1 MGRSLAA
8 GALYLNS
15 KIQKRL
21 LDKRQMATLRLTSV
35 VGIGHAEDPNP
46 RFRKQM
52 EDVCVMIDKLG
63 NSHSTGFFAIYD
75 GHGGQEAARIAGD
88 NLHRYLLEDLLNQKL
103 EHLLEADPLANQS
116 INQPAGPQAGSK
128 LSPDGYSVG
137 GNPPGGSKDSQLN
150 SAISSGVRTGTF
162 SKDKIPPSGKARVPV
177 PPNEPSKLGTIIRK
191 AIQRTDDVLRQKNV
205 LYVGCTALIAL
216 VTKYTIEFASVG
228 DSRAVISINGTAYR
242 CTEDHKASDKQE
254 IDRIK
259 SLGGTVIFGRVNG
272 FISVSRALGDHCIKN
287 LVTCDPFLRSYPR
300 YPAPDSVG
308 VTANSTNELD
318 EFIIMA
324 CDGVWDVVT
333 DQQSVDTVRKCLKE
347 TGSPQK
353 AAFELKNLAIRSGT
367 QDNVSVL
374 VLLLREIS
382 KWI

>member
-1 MGRSLAA
+1 
-8 GALYLNS
+8 
-15 KIQKRL
+15 
-21 LDKRQMATLRLTSV
+21 MATLRLTSV

-88 NLHRYLLEDLLNQKL
+88 NLHRYLLENLLTHKL

-116 INQPAGPQAGSK
+116 MGQQGGSQAGSK
-128 LSPDGYSVG
+128 LSRDGHNIDGNQSG
-137 GNPPGGSKDSQLN
+137 GPKDSQLGN
-150 SAISSGVRTGTF
+150 ASISSGARTEASF
-162 SKDKIPPSGKARVPV
+162 KDKIPSSGKSRVPV
-177 PPNEPSKLGTIIRK
+177 PPTEPSRLGTIIRE
-191 AIQRTDDVLRQKNV
+191 AIKRTDDVLKQKNI

-216 VTKYTIEFASVG
+216 VTKHTIEFASVG

-242 CTEDHKASDKQE
+242 CTEDHKASDKLE
-254 IDRIK
+254 IERIK

-272 FISVSRALGDHCIKN
+272 FISVSRALGDHCIKT

-300 YPAPDSVG
+300 YPSPDSVAM
-308 VTANSTNELD
+308 TASATNELD

-367 QDNVSVL
+367 QDNVTVL
-374 VLLLREIS
+374 VLLLREIN